1 VNSIVPQHVQRAV
14 ATELKKIGLIVNPV
28 AGMGGSVGLKGT
40 DGAEILSRAKALG
53 AQPVSPARALRALG
67 RLAAAGKVEL
77 MTCPGV
83 MGREVAEQAGLAIVS
98 LDIRP
103 ATATTAADTCAA
115 ARELQVRGAALIL
128 FAGGDGTAR
137 DILDAVGDT
146 VPVLGIPSGVKMHS
160 AVFAISPEAAG
171 QLAALV
177 ATDHDGKVSYREA
190 EIMDIDE
197 EAMREGRI
205 SARLHGYG
213 RMPFERQLVQNA
225 KAGGIAEDVAS
236 DGVCREI
243 AREMRPGVV
252 YILGPGTTT
261 LRILGNLGLVGTL
274 LGVDAVLDGKLLGRD
289 LAGAQV
295 DEMVRGR
302 PAQIIVSVIGGQ
314 GYIFGR
320 GNQQIGPNII
330 RAAGRDNIIVVATQ
344 RKLLSLA
351 DGRLLVDTGDRQ
363 LDELLQ
369 GYIRVRTGPGQV
381 AMMRIAM

>member
-1 VNSIVPQHVQRAV
+1 V
-14 ATELKKIGLIVNPV
+14 ATELKKIGLIVNPI

-40 DGAEILSRAKALG
+40 DGGEILARAKALG

-67 RLAAAGKVEL
+67 RLAAAGKIEV
-77 MTCPGV
+77 MSGPGL
-83 MGREVAEQAGLAIVS
+83 MGREVAEQAGLAVVP
-98 LDIRP
+98 LAIRP
-103 ATATTAADTCAA
+103 AAATTTADTRAA
-115 ARELQVRGAALIL
+115 AQELRARGAALIL

-137 DILDAVGDT
+137 DILDAVGDA
-146 VPVLGIPSGVKMHS
+146 VPMLGIPSGVKMHS

-177 ATDHDGKVSYREA
+177 ATDRGGKVSYREA

-197 EAMREGRI
+197 EAVRDGRI

-213 RMPFERQLVQNA
+213 RIPFERHLVQSA
-225 KAGGIAEDVAS
+225 KAGVIAEDAAL
-236 DGVCREI
+236 DAVCREI
-243 AREMRPGVV
+243 AREMLPGVV

-261 LRILGNLGLVGTL
+261 LRILRNLGLVGTL

-289 LAGAQV
+289 LAGAQL

-302 PAQIIVSVIGGQ
+302 PVQIIVSVIGGQ

-320 GNQQIGPNII
+320 GNQQIGPRVI

-363 LDELLQ
+363 FDEALQ

-381 AMMRIAM
+381 AMMRVAA